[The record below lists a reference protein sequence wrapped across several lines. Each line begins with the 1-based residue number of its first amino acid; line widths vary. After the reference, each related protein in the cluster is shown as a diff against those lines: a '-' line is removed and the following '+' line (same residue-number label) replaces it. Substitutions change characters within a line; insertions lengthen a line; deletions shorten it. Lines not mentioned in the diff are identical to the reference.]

1 MKFNSNKERREYWQ
15 LIQTEYP
22 VVELEKALQTL
33 KPDALKVLTLHY
45 HQNYSFNEIT
55 IIMQKS
61 ITVIRNHHNRGIYKL
76 YRHFNPRSTE
86 TA

>member
-1 MKFNSNKERREYWQ
+1 MKFNSNKERREYWGLVQ
-15 LIQTEYP
+15 SKYP
-22 VVELEKALQTL
+22 AIEIVKALRTL
-33 KPDALKVLTLHY
+33 KPDAAKVLILHY
-45 HQNYSFNEIT
+45 RQNYSFNEIT